1 MTKHMILFS
10 IGSDRPGIVDDVST
24 RLFELGANI
33 LDSRMTVMGGCF
45 SIMILF
51 SYSPE
56 KLEVIKTEMTVAL
69 EAMGLKTYLHE
80 AQDPE
85 TIPKRTALPLYI
97 EVTSVDHPGI
107 VHEIV
112 HCLRRKNANIES
124 LVSRITCAPFSGAP
138 LFHLSIETAIPAEN
152 PIAEVKEEL
161 LTIAANMNL
170 DLNFQ
175 N

>member
-1 MTKHMILFS
+1 MKKHMVLFS

-45 SIMILF
+45 SIMTLF
-51 SYSPE
+51 SYSSEQLEAIKKEMTALE
-56 KLEVIKTEMTVAL
+56 KL
-69 EAMGLKTYLHE
+69 GLKSYLHE

-85 TIPKRTALPLYI
+85 TIPKRTALPLNF

-107 VHEIV
+107 LQEVV
-112 HCLRRKNANIES
+112 HCLRLKNANIES
-124 LVSRITCAPFSGAP
+124 LVSQMTCAPFSGAP
-138 LFHLSIETAIPAEN
+138 LFHLSVEAAVPAEN

-161 LTIAANMNL
+161 LTIAAKMNL